1 MKTLG
6 LTIIALFILIFISC
20 STPNYPD
27 NYLLNND
34 FSLGYTNDWW
44 TFKGMNNEYYTDIV
58 DSISFEG
65 SYSAL
70 ISSDSLYANSFAYW
84 GQTVSENIPIK
95 NRLKLKVKIK
105 LDQVE
110 GNGVG
115 IAIRADDTEKLEGS
129 AEKFAT
135 TQGKRIIAGNHDW
148 KDYEVVSDILP
159 DDIKSA
165 TVYFL
170 MFDSTKGKVYFD
182 NVVLSVI
189 SE

>member
-1 MKTLG
+1 MKLHSF
-6 LTIIALFILIFISC
+6 LFAITTSLFLFYC
-20 STPNYPD
+20 TPEYPD
-27 NYLLNND
+27 NYLLNSD

-70 ISSDSLYANSFAYW
+70 ISSDSLYESFAYW
-84 GQTVSENIPIK
+84 GQTVSNNIPNN
-95 NRLKLKVKIK
+95 NRLKLKVKVK

-135 TQGKRIIAGNHDW
+135 TQGKRVIHGTHDW

-159 DDIKSA
+159 DDIKSV

-182 NVVLSVI
+182 NAVLSVI
-189 SE
+189 TE